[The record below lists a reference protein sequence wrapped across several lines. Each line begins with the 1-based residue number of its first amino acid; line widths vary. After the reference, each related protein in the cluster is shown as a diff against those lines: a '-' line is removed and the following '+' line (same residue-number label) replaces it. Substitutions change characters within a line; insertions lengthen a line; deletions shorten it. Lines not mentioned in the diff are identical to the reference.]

1 MCGIA
6 GIINFRQ
13 KEDYQALLNPM
24 LRAMHHRGPDAT
36 GIYLSNEAGLGHA
49 RLSIIDL
56 SGGHQPMHNE
66 DQSVWIVFNGEI
78 FNYPELRAE
87 LIQRGHQFYT
97 QSDTEV
103 IIHLYEEH
111 GPRVFEHLN
120 GQFAIG
126 IWDQSKHTLLLGRDR
141 MGIRPL
147 FYHQADGRLHFAS
160 EIKALLSDSRL
171 PRRLNRQTLADVFTC
186 WTPVDP
192 LTAFDQIQQLPPGHL
207 AIFNTD
213 GLRVERYWQLDF
225 TETADPRRTQADW
238 AEEMQ
243 ALLLDAARIRLRA
256 DVPVG
261 AYLSGG
267 IDSTYISTLVKKN
280 FNNTLNTFSVQF
292 ADKRFDESAFQQT
305 AIAAIQTDHRA
316 IQCTDEDIGNL
327 FPQVIWHTEVPMIR
341 TAPAPLMMLS
351 GLVRQSDFKVVLTG
365 EGADEIFAGY
375 NIFKEAKIRRFW
387 ARHPESICRPHL
399 LKKLYPYIF
408 DSQTGQPN
416 AFLFGFFKKGLQQVD
431 SAAYSHLVR
440 WQNTSQLKNFFRT
453 DSLPPDTDLDS
464 FVGRISDRLP
474 AAFARWSPLSKAQ
487 YLESTLFLP
496 NYLLSSQGDR
506 MAMAN
511 SIEGRFPFLDHRVV
525 ALAAQ
530 MPAKLRLNG
539 LTEKF
544 ILKQIARAQVPPQL
558 IERPKQPYR
567 APISSCFM
575 ADQPPEYVA
584 QMLSDAALKRAGYFD
599 PAKIRR
605 LIAKCRQQDGRLVSE
620 RENMALVAI
629 LSTQLLDHHFVQNF
643 PAFSSAPMD
652 HTVVARQR
660 QPDSQC

>member
-6 GIINFRQ
+6 GIVNYKK
-13 KEDYQALLNPM
+13 KEDQEAILNPM
-24 LRAMHHRGPDAT
+24 LHAMHHRGPDAT
-36 GIYLSNEAGLGHA
+36 GLYLSDIAGLGHA

-66 DQSVWIVFNGEI
+66 DRTIWIVFNGEI
-78 FNYPELRAE
+78 FNYPELRQD
-87 LIQRGHQFYT
+87 LIARGHHFYT

-111 GPRVFEHLN
+111 GPDVFTHLN

-126 IWDQSKHTLLLGRDR
+126 IWDHTKRSLLLGRDR

-147 FYHQADGRLHFAS
+147 YYHHSGQRLHFAS
-160 EIKALLSDSRL
+160 EIKALLTD
-171 PRRLNRQTLADVFTC
+171 PRIPRQLNHQTLTDVFTC

-192 LTAFDQIQQLPPGHL
+192 LTAFDGIYQLPPAHY
-207 AIFNTD
+207 AIFDAD
-213 GLRVERYWQLDF
+213 GLRIQRYWQLDF
-225 TETADPRRTQADW
+225 TESEEERSPDSW

-280 FNNTLNTFSVQF
+280 FNNRLNTFSVQF
-292 ADKRFDESAFQQT
+292 TDKRFDESSFQQT
-305 AIAAIQTDHRA
+305 AISAIQTEHRA
-316 IQCTDEDIGNL
+316 VQCSDEDIGNL
-327 FPQVIWHTEVPMIR
+327 FPQVVWHTEVPMIR

-351 GLVRQSDFKVVLTG
+351 GLVRRSNFKVVLTG

-375 NIFKEAKIRRFW
+375 NIFKEAKVRRFW
-387 ARHPESICRPHL
+387 ARHPESVCRPHL

-408 DSQTGQPN
+408 DSQNGRPN
-416 AFLFGFFKKGLQQVD
+416 PFLINFFKKGLQDVH
-431 SAAYSHLVR
+431 SPVYSHMVR
-440 WQNTSQLKNFFRT
+440 WQNTSQLKNFL
-453 DSLPPDTDLDS
+453 LPGITSNNSQLDS
-464 FVGRISDRLP
+464 FTKRIQKQLP
-474 AAFARWSPLSKAQ
+474 GNFNHWSPLSQAQ
-487 YLESTLFLP
+487 YLESTLFLS

-525 ALAAQ
+525 ELAAR
-530 MPAKLRLNG
+530 MPANLRLNG

-544 ILKQIARAQVPPQL
+544 ILKKIARNQVPAEL
-558 IERPKQPYR
+558 IDRPKQPYR
-567 APISSCFM
+567 APISHCFLC
-575 ADQPPEYVA
+575 ADPPEYVA
-584 QMLSDAALKRAGYFD
+584 ELLSETALKRAGFFEA
-599 PAKIRR
+599 PKVHR
-605 LIAKCRQQDGRLVSE
+605 LIGKCKQQEGKLVSE

-629 LSTQLLDHHFVQNF
+629 LSTQLLHHQFIQDF
-643 PAFSSAPMD
+643 PTFATPPLP
-652 HTVVARQR
+652 HIVTERQCT
-660 QPDSQC
+660 Q

>member
-6 GIINFRQ
+6 GVINFRQ
-13 KEDYQALLNPM
+13 KEDFEVLLNPM

-36 GIYLSNEAGLGHA
+36 GIYLSAEAGLGHA

-66 DQSVWIVFNGEI
+66 DQTVWIVFNGEI
-78 FNYPELRAE
+78 FNYPELRDD
-87 LIQRGHQFYT
+87 LIQKGHQFCT

-111 GPRVFEHLN
+111 GPRVFDHLN

-147 FYHQADGRLHFAS
+147 FYHLSAGRLHFAS

-171 PRRLNRQTLADVFTC
+171 PRRLNRQTLADIFTC

-192 LTAFDQIQQLPPGHL
+192 LTAFDEIYQLPPGHM
-207 AIFNTD
+207 AVFDVD
-213 GLRVERYWQLDF
+213 GLRIERYWQLDF
-225 TETADPRRTQADW
+225 SEVDDSLRTQASW

-280 FNNTLNTFSVQF
+280 FNNSLNTFSVQF
-292 ADKRFDESAFQQT
+292 ADKRFDESSFQQT

-316 IQCTDEDIGNL
+316 IKCSDEDIGNL
-327 FPQVIWHTEVPMIR
+327 FPQVVWHAEVPMIR

-387 ARHPESICRPHL
+387 ARHPESVCRPHL
-399 LKKLYPYIF
+399 LRKLYPYIF
-408 DSQTGQPN
+408 DNQTGRSD
-416 AFLFGFFKKGLQQVD
+416 AFLFGFFKKGLEQVD
-431 SAAYSHLVR
+431 SPAYSHLVR
-440 WQNTSQLKNFFRT
+440 WQNTGQLKNFFQAGVWPQG
-453 DSLPPDTDLDS
+453 SDLDT
-464 FVGRISDRLP
+464 FVGRISDGLP
-474 AAFARWSPLSKAQ
+474 AAFANWSPLSKAQ
-487 YLESTLFLP
+487 YLESTLFLS

-525 ALAAQ
+525 TLAAR

-544 ILKQIARAQVPPQL
+544 ILKQIAREQVPAQL
-558 IERPKQPYR
+558 IDRAKQPYR
-567 APISSCFM
+567 APISRCFM
-575 ADQPPEYVA
+575 CAQPPEYVPA
-584 QMLSDAALKRAGYFD
+584 MLSESALKRAGYFD
-599 PAKIRR
+599 PVKVQR
-605 LIAKCRQQDGRLVSE
+605 LTAKCRQQDGRLVSE
-620 RENMALVAI
+620 RENMALVSI
-629 LSTQLLDHHFVQNF
+629 LSTQLLDHQFIQDF
-643 PAFSSAPMD
+643 PTFSSAPMD
-652 HTVVARQR
+652 HTVRIRQNA
-660 QPDSQC
+660 